1 MRIGIFIVA
10 YNATSTI
17 ESVLD
22 RIPATIWERIDEVFV
37 FDDASSDD
45 TSARA
50 AAWDNPNASK
60 LKVFSNQVNLGYGGN
75 QKRGYHYAVEQGLD
89 IVVLLHG
96 DGQYAP
102 ENLAEI
108 IAPIENGEAAAV
120 FGSRMMTKGAARA
133 GGMPGYKYLGNR
145 ILTSFQNYFLPE
157 KLTEFHS
164 GYRAYH
170 VPTLKRLPLM
180 RNTNDFHFDTEI
192 IIQLMEAEAPIKEVP
207 IPTYYGDEICHVNGI
222 KYALDVFGTTLAW
235 RLSKAGLIS
244 DKRFDLRTGSIYHYK
259 RNRFSS
265 HQQISSIFDQEENA
279 PLAVLDV
286 GCGAGLLSREI
297 ADKGHRVTGVDVYD
311 NAEARQAC
319 AHFYQ
324 ANLDNGL
331 DGVELEPWDRIVY
344 ADVLEHVREP
354 ERLLLEAGQSLK
366 PDGRVI
372 ASTGNVANIFIRLGL
387 LFGQF
392 NYTERG
398 ILDRTHVRLF
408 TKRTFKRLITGC
420 GYKIEKISYCP
431 IPFENIAPGFRR
443 LTDFMTW
450 IYMGFVRLWPS
461 MFAYQIIIIASPDKA
476 GAGEFLRDQQILED
490 WEEYRDEAPQ
500 AKQDRPI

>member
-1 MRIGIFIVA
+1 LRIGIFIVA

-17 ESVLD
+17 EDVLD
-22 RIPATIWERIDEVFV
+22 RIPGAIWDRIEEVFV

-50 AAWDNPNASK
+50 AAWSNPNAGK
-60 LKVFSNQVNLGYGGN
+60 VKVFSNQVNLGYGGN

-102 ENLAEI
+102 EYLAEMI
-108 IAPIENGEAAAV
+108 EPIERGEAAAV
-120 FGSRMMTKGAARA
+120 FGSRMMTKGAARE

-192 IIQLMEAEAPIKEVP
+192 IIQLMEAEEVIKEVP
-207 IPTYYGDEICHVNGI
+207 IPTYYGDEICHVNGL

-235 RLSKAGLIS
+235 RLHKAGVIS
-244 DKRFDLRTGSIYHYK
+244 DQRFDLRTGSIYHFK
-259 RNRFSS
+259 HNKFSS
-265 HQQISSIFDQEENA
+265 HQQISALFRQERDA
-279 PLAVLDV
+279 PLSVLDV
-286 GCGAGLLSREI
+286 GCGAGLLSKEI
-297 ADKGHRVTGVDVYD
+297 AGEGHRVTGVDVYD
-311 NAEARQAC
+311 SVDARQAC
-319 AHFYQ
+319 AKFYQ

-331 DGVELEPWDRIVY
+331 DGVEMEPWDRIVY

-354 ERLLLEAGQSLK
+354 ERLLLEAGKSLK
-366 PDGRVI
+366 PEGRII

-408 TKRTFKRLITGC
+408 TKRTFKRLIVGC
-420 GYKIEKISYCP
+420 GYKIETLTYCP
-431 IPFENIAPGFRR
+431 IPFENIAPGLPR
-443 LTDFMTW
+443 LTSFLTW
-450 IYMGFVRLWPS
+450 VYMGFVKVWPS
-461 MFAYQIIIIASPDKA
+461 MFAYQIMVVAKPDRA
-476 GAGEFLRDQQILED
+476 GAGEFLRDQQILEE
-490 WEEYRDEAPQ
+490 WEEYRDASIDQ
-500 AKQDRPI
+500 TKDGQK